1 MFLSFSEGPV
11 PVISER
17 LLIEVLAQLSDH
29 YSPGSR
35 QARLYPQAG
44 RVRAGVSRQPG
55 RRPAAHSMKTT
66 SPRRLRYVCL
76 PLAAGTSNS

>member
-11 PVISER
+11 PVISKR
-17 LLIEVLAQLSDH
+17 LLIEILAQLSDH
-29 YSPGSR
+29 YSPGPR
-35 QARLYPQAG
+35 QVRLHPQAE
-44 RVRAGVSRQPG
+44 RVGAGVSRQPG

-66 SPRRLRYVCL
+66 SPRRLMSVCL